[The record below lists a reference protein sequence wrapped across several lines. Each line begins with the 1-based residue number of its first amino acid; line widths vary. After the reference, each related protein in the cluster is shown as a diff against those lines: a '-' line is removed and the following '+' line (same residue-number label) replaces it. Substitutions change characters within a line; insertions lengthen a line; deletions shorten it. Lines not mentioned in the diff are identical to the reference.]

1 MEQPSYV
8 LEVFEGP
15 LDLLLYLIKK
25 NKISIY
31 DIPIAEIS
39 AQYNEY
45 LEGLEKSNLEVT
57 SEFVV
62 MAAQL
67 LYIKSRMLLPKPETG
82 EDETDPRAELV
93 EKLLEYSKY
102 KAASKFLEE
111 RESIGKNTFF
121 KQKDK
126 IENVKIE
133 NVIENATLNDL
144 FEIVKELLT
153 MRAEEENV
161 PVKKLLSDI
170 VTHEVVSV
178 GAKIDFIKHKLM
190 KTKKCGFTEIFHG
203 LPSRAHIVAMFL
215 GVLELVKNAEI
226 SVMRNNG
233 DIILVRN
240 EGIV

>member
-1 MEQPSYV
+1 MQQPSYV

-45 LEGLEKSNLEVT
+45 LEKLESANLEVT

-67 LYIKSRMLLPKPETG
+67 LYIKSRMLLPKPEI
-82 EDETDPRAELV
+82 EDEEDPRAELV
-93 EKLLEYSKY
+93 ERLLEYSKY
-102 KAASKFLEE
+102 KAASEFLGD
-111 RESIGKNTFF
+111 RESRGKDTFF
-121 KQKDK
+121 KKRDN
-126 IENVKIE
+126 IGDVKIE
-133 NVIENATLNDL
+133 NVIDNVSASDL
-144 FEIVKELLT
+144 FDIVRELLA

-178 GAKIDFIKHKLM
+178 NSKIDFIRRKF
-190 KTKKCGFTEIFHG
+190 KTIRQCRFVDIFTD
-203 LPSRAHIVAMFL
+203 LPSRPHIVAMFL
-215 GVLELVKNAEI
+215 GVLELIKDSELSVSRRGGEI
-226 SVMRNNG
+226 
-233 DIILVRN
+233 IISRN
-240 EGIV
+240 EDNE

>member
-45 LEGLEKSNLEVT
+45 LENLEKENLEVT

-67 LYIKSRMLLPKPETG
+67 LYIKSRMLLPKPEIEDDG
-82 EDETDPRAELV
+82 EDPRAELV
-93 EKLLEYSKY
+93 ERLLEYSKY
-102 KAASKFLEE
+102 KAASEFLEE

-121 KQKDK
+121 KQRDK
-126 IENVKIE
+126 IGDVKIE
-133 NVIENATLNDL
+133 NVIDNVTTSDL
-144 FEIVKELLT
+144 FQIVKELLT

-178 GAKIDFIKHKLM
+178 GDKIDFIRRKL
-190 KTKKCGFTEIFHG
+190 KSSKKCAFIDIFEG
-203 LPSRAHIVAMFL
+203 LASRPHIVAMFL
-215 GVLELVKNAEI
+215 GVLELIKNAE
-226 SVMRNNG
+226 VEV
-233 DIILVRN
+233 VRN
-240 EGIV
+240 GGEIMICRNENI